1 MIVIGIT
8 DNHLRQR
15 LREPDLTLDYALKL
29 GHAYEETKKHP
40 LELRR
45 DFLQSP
51 EIDQIDKFRKYYRS
65 QERNPNLEV
74 IVNCKFCSGT
84 YNKGSCPAYGKI
96 CNNCGNKGH
105 FAKCC
110 TKKKSIHSLN
120 QECSDNTAQND
131 SPKDWKFFIGTI
143 NVQNSNPSDSG
154 NINLEN
160 TNNRNF
166 STKRLSDNSSYQI
179 FDDNS
184 KVTDKRNILFQN
196 KSDNDNWQRTQ
207 NVNNVQCLNISRGIY
222 MDVIDKK
229 SNSEGNVSR
238 QTNDCIITYKVDPG
252 TQANVI
258 LKQTLACIPKS
269 VVIEPTNVKSSAYN
283 GYVYP

>member
-110 TKKKSIHSLN
+110 TKKKGIHSLN
-120 QECSDNTAQND
+120 RECSDNTAQDD
-131 SPKDWKFFIGTI
+131 SPNDCEIFFIGTI

-154 NINLEN
+154 EINLEN
-160 TNNRNF
+160 TNNRSF
-166 STKRLSDNSSYQI
+166 STEILLDNSSYRI

-184 KVTDKRNILFQN
+184 KVTDKRNISIQN
-196 KSDNDNWQRTQ
+196 KSDNENLQDTQ
-207 NVNNVQCLNISRGIY
+207 TSVTF
-222 MDVIDKK
+222 
-229 SNSEGNVSR
+229 NVS
-238 QTNDCIITYKVDPG
+238 ISL
-252 TQANVI
+252 VI
-258 LKQTLACIPKS
+258 FI
-269 VVIEPTNVKSSAYN
+269 
-283 GYVYP
+283 